1 MKKTKVKIIK
11 SNNKIEFEQLI
22 ETFINNTS
30 YNIHDIQFS
39 TSTEGATITVYCAM
53 ILWNTKEI

>member
-1 MKKTKVKIIK
+1 MEKTKVKIIK
-11 SNNKIEFEQLI
+11 SKNKIEFEQLI

-39 TSTEGATITVYCAM
+39 TSTEGATIIVYCAM
-53 ILWNTKEI
+53 ILYSE

>member
-1 MKKTKVKIIK
+1 MEKTKVKIIK
-11 SNNKIEFEQLI
+11 SKNKIEFEQLI

-39 TSTEGATITVYCAM
+39 ISTEGATIIVYCAM
-53 ILWNTKEI
+53 ILYGDV